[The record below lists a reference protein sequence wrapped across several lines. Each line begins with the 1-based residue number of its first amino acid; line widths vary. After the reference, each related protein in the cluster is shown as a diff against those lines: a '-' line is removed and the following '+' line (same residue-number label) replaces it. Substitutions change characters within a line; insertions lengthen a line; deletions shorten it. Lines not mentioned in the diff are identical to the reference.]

1 MLISWVYYFIVMIKT
16 IINHYLFDMGLSIFF
31 ESVYTNMVIPR
42 IVPVMNGQTMSI
54 DGHHFKL
61 VLFNLSGDTNEC
73 IKIGH
78 TEKIWIIFRINILL
92 LKIKNPLTFIQY
104 YTILRSKDCIY
115 G

>member
-16 IINHYLFDMGLSIFF
+16 IIKHYLFDMGLSIFF

-54 DGHHFKL
+54 DGHNFKL

-73 IKIGH
+73 IKIGN
-78 TEKIWIIFRINILL
+78 EILNHVL
-92 LKIKNPLTFIQY
+92 FMHPDLVTDFIQKKFGLY
-104 YTILRSKDCIY
+104 SELTYFY
-115 G
+115 